1 MDTGA
6 ADLVLPELTRSLRAL
21 GSARWLRD
29 ADHARF
35 YTPLLTARR
44 NAARVR
50 SPEGHVAAFQAD
62 RLRRALVDAVEQM
75 AASRHARSAPD
86 RRAFAAQV
94 TDAGAAVWSALD
106 VMETRAVAVG
116 KAGATAREEAW
127 RAWVAALQQLFLAA
141 DAWWVT
147 IVELR
152 DDGQSRGNLR
162 RAARALVIALL
173 VALAPAALAAQQ
185 HLTYRVAGMTPE
197 SLRARG
203 FDVVGVENGTALVVA
218 DPVELSRLQ
227 LLGGQAQLRLA
238 PGTDNR
244 RVQNLAAVT
253 TPTVVYRSYDDPQRG
268 IRAWIDSL
276 ARANSR
282 VSVDTVGRSYE
293 GRPILAV
300 KIGPRGDAPSRPNVI
315 FVATHHAREWAATE
329 MALRLIRLLATATD
343 VRTDSL
349 VNQRDIWVVPVLNP
363 DGYEYT
369 FTTDRLWR
377 KNRRPTTGGNVGV
390 DLNRNHSTNW
400 GIDDNGSSP
409 DPSSDIY
416 RGPSAASE
424 PEVSA
429 LQQFHALH
437 PPVVS
442 VSYHTYAGLLLFPP
456 GAVSGILAADLD
468 AYRVL
473 AGTNARSAVLDH
485 LPGSQRSFYSPSTA
499 WMLYP
504 TNGEYTDW
512 ASTTFGTVSINPEI
526 TSGYGPLGYYGF
538 ELPDDEILLQQLFTD
553 NLPFALDAIEM
564 ARDPGGYRSPTTG
577 LRAERWV
584 LESGSKQ
591 LRVRGPAGVAPGAM
605 LSAAGQ
611 PVTVLVDSAA
621 GGKYARRLVSQG
633 ANAGRPATIKVTAG
647 AESVTWTQL
656 AAAGAESGDP
666 AWLLQGF
673 AIDTMQRFTGV
684 SSYVGTNGELRSTP
698 IKVPATTDTV
708 SITFWTRYNGDGYSE
723 RPFGLLRVSAD
734 SAQTWQVVGRYAGNA
749 STFYPEDVRIGGV
762 HGKSLLLSFLANGLP
777 WWIDEVAVFANSSTS
792 TTGPGGGTAGSA
804 ASRFKPSANPVRGS
818 SVTFVWP
825 FAGKGGNVMAYDFTG
840 RLVWKHAVGA
850 GDDDVTWDL
859 SRDPLPN
866 GAYLVLAESGGE
878 RVRLRLFVLRETP

>member
-1 MDTGA
+1 
-6 ADLVLPELTRSLRAL
+6 
-21 GSARWLRD
+21 
-29 ADHARF
+29 
-35 YTPLLTARR
+35 
-44 NAARVR
+44 
-50 SPEGHVAAFQAD
+50 
-62 RLRRALVDAVEQM
+62 
-75 AASRHARSAPD
+75 
-86 RRAFAAQV
+86 
-94 TDAGAAVWSALD
+94 
-106 VMETRAVAVG
+106 
-116 KAGATAREEAW
+116 
-127 RAWVAALQQLFLAA
+127 
-141 DAWWVT
+141 
-147 IVELR
+147 
-152 DDGQSRGNLR
+152 
-162 RAARALVIALL
+162 
-173 VALAPAALAAQQ
+173 
-185 HLTYRVAGMTPE
+185 
-197 SLRARG
+197 
-203 FDVVGVENGTALVVA
+203 
-218 DPVELSRLQ
+218 
-227 LLGGQAQLRLA
+227 
-238 PGTDNR
+238 
-244 RVQNLAAVT
+244 
-253 TPTVVYRSYDDPQRG
+253 
-268 IRAWIDSL
+268 
-276 ARANSR
+276 
-282 VSVDTVGRSYE
+282 
-293 GRPILAV
+293 
-300 KIGPRGDAPSRPNVI
+300 
-315 FVATHHAREWAATE
+315 
-329 MALRLIRLLATATD
+329 
-343 VRTDSL
+343 
-349 VNQRDIWVVPVLNP
+349 
-363 DGYEYT
+363 
-369 FTTDRLWR
+369 
-377 KNRRPTTGGNVGV
+377 
-390 DLNRNHSTNW
+390 
-400 GIDDNGSSP
+400 
-409 DPSSDIY
+409 
-416 RGPSAASE
+416 
-424 PEVSA
+424 
-429 LQQFHALH
+429 
-437 PPVVS
+437 
-442 VSYHTYAGLLLFPP
+442 
-456 GAVSGILAADLD
+456 
-468 AYRVL
+468 
-473 AGTNARSAVLDH
+473 
-485 LPGSQRSFYSPSTA
+485 
-499 WMLYP
+499 MLYP

-538 ELPDDEILLQQLFTD
+538 ELPDDESLLQQLFTD

-656 AAAGAESGDP
+656 ATAGAESGDP

-762 HGKSLLLSFLANGLP
+762 HGKSLLLSFLADGLP
-777 WWIDEVAVFANSSTS
+777 WWIDEVAVFANSSAS

>member
-6 ADLVLPELTRSLRAL
+6 ADFVLPELTRSLRAL

-35 YTPLLTARR
+35 HTPLLTARR

-62 RLRRALVDAVEQM
+62 RLRRALADAVEQM

-94 TDAGAAVWSALD
+94 TDAGAAVWNALD

-116 KAGATAREEAW
+116 KAGVTAREEAW

-244 RVQNLAAVT
+244 RLQNLAAVT
-253 TPTVVYRSYDDPQRG
+253 TATVVYRSYDDPQRG

-300 KIGPRGDAPSRPNVI
+300 KIGPRGDAPSRPNVL

-349 VNQRDIWVVPVLNP
+349 VNQRDIWVVPVVNP

-377 KNRRPTTGGNVGV
+377 KNRRPTTGANVGV

-437 PPVVS
+437 PPVV
-442 VSYHTYAGLLLFPP
+442 VRFVPHICRT
-456 GAVSGILAADLD
+456 AALPARCGKRDSRRRPR
-468 AYRVL
+468 RV
-473 AGTNARSAVLDH
+473 
-485 LPGSQRSFYSPSTA
+485 
-499 WMLYP
+499 
-504 TNGEYTDW
+504 
-512 ASTTFGTVSINPEI
+512 
-526 TSGYGPLGYYGF
+526 
-538 ELPDDEILLQQLFTD
+538 
-553 NLPFALDAIEM
+553 
-564 ARDPGGYRSPTTG
+564 
-577 LRAERWV
+577 
-584 LESGSKQ
+584 
-591 LRVRGPAGVAPGAM
+591 
-605 LSAAGQ
+605 
-611 PVTVLVDSAA
+611 
-621 GGKYARRLVSQG
+621 
-633 ANAGRPATIKVTAG
+633 
-647 AESVTWTQL
+647 
-656 AAAGAESGDP
+656 
-666 AWLLQGF
+666 
-673 AIDTMQRFTGV
+673 
-684 SSYVGTNGELRSTP
+684 
-698 IKVPATTDTV
+698 
-708 SITFWTRYNGDGYSE
+708 
-723 RPFGLLRVSAD
+723 
-734 SAQTWQVVGRYAGNA
+734 
-749 STFYPEDVRIGGV
+749 
-762 HGKSLLLSFLANGLP
+762 
-777 WWIDEVAVFANSSTS
+777 
-792 TTGPGGGTAGSA
+792 
-804 ASRFKPSANPVRGS
+804 
-818 SVTFVWP
+818 
-825 FAGKGGNVMAYDFTG
+825 
-840 RLVWKHAVGA
+840 
-850 GDDDVTWDL
+850 
-859 SRDPLPN
+859 
-866 GAYLVLAESGGE
+866 
-878 RVRLRLFVLRETP
+878 